1 MNFERS
7 IVIVP
12 SHRFIEPET
21 ESGLRELERM
31 GLTVERR
38 FGNSAIDQA
47 RNQAASWAFT
57 RPQGYEWI
65 YWIDSD
71 THFDASDFRVLA
83 EGPPLAFLP
92 YQVKVANGGIAAMPM
107 PGQVFD
113 RDSSGW
119 LEARACGFGFVKT
132 PRSLYQ
138 ALSKTVPLYQN
149 SHEARPTWAF
159 FQPSIWEPEDAGGRK
174 CYYGEDF
181 SFCFRAREAGFKLM
195 GNFDRNIGHIGRY
208 AYRIQD
214 AI

>member
-1 MNFERS
+1 MNIERS

-12 SHRFIEPET
+12 AYRYIEPET
-21 ESGLRELERM
+21 EAGLRAVEKL
-31 GLTVERR
+31 GIKVERR

-47 RNQAASWAFT
+47 RNQAASWVLT
-57 RPQGYEWI
+57 RPQGYEDI
-65 YWIDSD
+65 FWIDSD
-71 THFDASDFRVLA
+71 THFDVDDFTVLA
-83 EGPPLAFLP
+83 GGPSFSFIP
-92 YQVKVANGGIAAMPM
+92 YQTKVANGGIAAMPM
-107 PGQVFD
+107 RGQVFD
-113 RDSSGW
+113 RASSGW

-132 PRSLYQ
+132 HRSIFD
-138 ALSKTVPLYQN
+138 ALIQTVPMYQN
-149 SHEARPTWAF
+149 SPEARPNWAF
-159 FQPSIWEPEDAGGRK
+159 FQPAIWELTDFAPRK